1 MLLKHL
7 LTGCLFLPSFLSY
20 SQKDKT
26 AACENK
32 INTLYNLYKEHIIFY
47 NHYSENIRMH
57 TGADTIY
64 NYMPFYRDQLNVS
77 DISVKDR
84 QLLTNIK
91 KYLCN
96 ENEAGL
102 NSIETWCK
110 ASIHLKKIR
119 EQTEFTLD
127 GYMSF
132 LASTNK
138 TMTLIVSYL
147 VGDRTIDSFS
157 TEEME
162 NIYFNSIRF
171 IASLTKDDQKNF
183 YENLAKWDFTK

>member
-7 LTGCLFLPSFLSY
+7 LTGCLFLPSFLSC

-32 INTLYNLYKEHIIFY
+32 IDTLYNLYKEHMVFY
-47 NHYSENIRMH
+47 SYYSENIRRH

-64 NYMPFYRDQLNVS
+64 NYMSFYRDQINDR

-102 NSIETWCK
+102 KSIEIWCK
-110 ASIHLKKIR
+110 ASIRLKKIR

-127 GYMSF
+127 GYISF

-138 TMTLIVSYL
+138 TMILIESYL

-162 NIYFNSIRF
+162 NNYFNSITF
-171 IASLTKDDQKNF
+171 IASLTKEEQKSF
-183 YENLAKWDFTK
+183 YESLAKWDFTK